1 MDALALPVTH
11 PTSAQADQIAADPAP
26 LGLYIHIPFCEKKC
40 PYCDFNTYAR
50 LDHLQQ
56 PYVDALCREIRLW
69 GERLG
74 RPTLHTL
81 FLGGGTPT
89 VLAHSLLSQIVQAIH
104 HAFELAPGHEFTSEA
119 NPGTVDQAR
128 FHHLHSLGIN
138 RLSMGVQ
145 SFDPAELAFLG
156 RIHGPEDVLRAF
168 DAARLAGFDN
178 INLDFIFGLPE
189 QEMRTWQATLGQIRT
204 LQPEHVSLY
213 SLIVEP
219 NTPLH
224 HWVASGQV
232 AQPDEDQAAE
242 LYEEAMG
249 WMGEMGYRH
258 YEVSNWAKPRPW
270 PTGDGEDAYTCQHNL
285 LYWRNQEYIGVGPGA
300 HSFLRWERL
309 AGHPW
314 LEGWPDTP
322 GERGS
327 SLAAGL
333 RWGNQKPVP
342 GYIKRLH
349 AQERVDAF
357 HEWIPPA
364 LSMGESMML
373 GLRLVEEGVALAR
386 FAQQHGQD
394 LPQVYPELL
403 ARLAAQGL
411 LRQEPDRVRLTP
423 QGLML
428 ANPICAAF
436 LPE

>member
-1 MDALALPVTH
+1 MSALIQ
-11 PTSAQADQIAADPAP
+11 PTAQPIASQPTQPAPPAP

-56 PYVDALCREIRLW
+56 PYVDALCREIHLW

-74 RPTLHTL
+74 RPSLHTL

-89 VLAHSLLSQIVQAIH
+89 VLAAPLLSQIVHAIH
-104 HAFELAPGHEFTSEA
+104 HAFDLAPGHEFTSEA

-128 FHHLHSLGIN
+128 FRHLHSLGIN

-156 RIHGPEDVLRAF
+156 RIHGPGDVLRAF
-168 DAARLAGFDN
+168 DAARSAGFDN
-178 INLDFIFGLPE
+178 INLDFIFGLP
-189 QEMRTWQATLGQIRT
+189 QQGMATWQATLTQLRA

-224 HWVASGQV
+224 HWVTSGQV

-242 LYEEAMG
+242 LYEEAIR
-249 WMGEMGYRH
+249 WMGEMGYHH
-258 YEVSNWAKPRPW
+258 YEVSNWAKPGPPR
-270 PTGDGEDAYTCQHNL
+270 GGEGAEDFRCQHNL

-300 HSFLRWERL
+300 HSFLRWDRL
-309 AGHPW
+309 AGRSW
-314 LEGWPDTP
+314 LEAWPDAPDGRDPVP
-322 GERGS
+322 G
-327 SLAAGL
+327 AGL
-333 RWGNQKPVP
+333 RWGNHKPVP
-342 GYIKRLH
+342 GYIQRI
-349 AQERVDAF
+349 QRGERVDAF

-373 GLRLVEEGVALAR
+373 GLRLVEEGVELAR
-386 FAQQHGQD
+386 FARQHGQP
-394 LPQVYPELL
+394 LSAVYSDLL
-403 ARLAAQGL
+403 ARLTAQGL
-411 LRQEPDRVRLTP
+411 LRQEPDRVRLTR

-436 LPE
+436 LPD